1 MERQSPTSAAGPG
14 GAASGASRRAAR
26 SRAAPPGSLTDRIGL
41 AICWALGLL
50 FCAIAV
56 AIVVYLLVQGIKFL
70 QPEMLWSRRPQ
81 PASARAKPAA
91 SPTP

>member
-1 MERQSPTSAAGPG
+1 MLLLKDKEKET
-14 GAASGASRRAAR
+14 GAVEGTATWA
-26 SRAAPPGSLTDRIGL
+26 LTDRIGL

-70 QPEMLWSRRPQ
+70 RPEMLWT
-81 PASARAKPAA
+81 PAA
-91 SPTP
+91 AGFS